1 MLKLTIN
8 MQENKIMKT
17 YLQYNMLNLIDIYS
31 SVMRKCELSVCHR
44 RKIYLTVI
52 YSYHFMDFSK

>member
-44 RKIYLTVI
+44 RKIYL
-52 YSYHFMDFSK
+52 